1 MTSPAKRARPSPAKP
16 PGAHGPEDSAP
27 SEDPVI
33 LLRRRWELASVLHFL
48 QVFEPVIKGGL
59 ELSAE
64 DIETALVS
72 NNGNLARLHIALLKG
87 IPPINKNLK
96 VEDGWMIVTA
106 KKLSDWWSWVAEGKN
121 PLTADPGNEVEIYK
135 KQDPIQ
141 RLLILKALCEVRSE
155 QVDAVRYVNDE
166 MKKGTDIS
174 NFRKGK
180 LGSGGSGT
188 IYWYDGDSTIGHR
201 LYTEDVTVDFRKNW
215 KGKGGRLTK
224 PVINVHWETVATNL
238 NEFLEISEKLCKKG
252 RAESAIAEYLKTQI
266 IPAVEK
272 LQKKKERALKR
283 QQKKDEIL
291 AFANSFQPRSL
302 RQRRRVSYTYSD
314 YDRSIKEAIRIG
326 SKAKEH
332 ESHEAGTK
340 EKHALHQGGKDANGS
355 SDTNSE
361 HNQDGQEDATHLSDL
376 SSDDDEDRDYS
387 DNDGNSAGTDG
398 DNNAYDPH
406 KRDLEEEDVFVMQK
420 RTRLAAHM
428 VNDKPRQGLRRS
440 QRNVKNNEDTMD
452 TGQLTPQA
460 MMKKT
465 LRQRPTP
472 VSKQPETAFSGSEDD
487 RALTVA
493 DSEDESEDYLAGTVA
508 DSEDE
513 SEDCRAQ
520 TVAESED
527 ESEDCRAQTVA
538 DSEDESE

>member
-72 NNGNLARLHIALLKG
+72 NNGNLARLHIALLK
-87 IPPINKNLK
+87 
-96 VEDGWMIVTA
+96 
-106 KKLSDWWSWVAEGKN
+106 VAEGKN

-428 VNDKPRQGLRRS
+428 
-440 QRNVKNNEDTMD
+440 
-452 TGQLTPQA
+452 LTPQA

>member
-1 MTSPAKRARPSPAKP
+1 MTSPAKRAKPSPAKP

-48 QVFEPVIKGGL
+48 RVFEPVIKGDL

-72 NNGNLARLHIALLKG
+72 NNGNLARLHIALLKSVYREFG
-87 IPPINKNLK
+87 IHPCDAVAHGFILL
-96 VEDGWMIVTA
+96 GFH
-106 KKLSDWWSWVAEGKN
+106 VAEGKN
-121 PLTADPGNEVEIYK
+121 PLTADPGNEVEMYK

-155 QVDAVRYVNDE
+155 QDDAVRYVNDE

-201 LYTEDVTVDFRKNW
+201 LYTEDVTVGFKKNW
-215 KGKGGRLTK
+215 KGKDGRLTK
-224 PVINVHWETVATNL
+224 PVINIHWETVATNL

-252 RAESAIAEYLKTQI
+252 RAESATAEYLRTEI
-266 IPAVEK
+266 IPDVEK

-291 AFANSFQPRSL
+291 AFAN
-302 RQRRRVSYTYSD
+302 TD
-314 YDRSIKEAIRIG
+314 YDRSIKEAIRIA

-332 ESHEAGTK
+332 ELHEAGTK

-387 DNDGNSAGTDG
+387 DNDVNSAGTDG
-398 DNNAYDPH
+398 DNNAYDPP
-406 KRDLEEEDVFVMQK
+406 KRDLEEEDAFVTRK
-420 RTRLAAHM
+420 RTRLAARL

-452 TGQLTPQA
+452 PGQLTPQA
-460 MMKKT
+460 MTKKT

-493 DSEDESEDYLAGTVA
+493 DSEDESEYYYARIVA
-508 DSEDE
+508 D
-513 SEDCRAQ
+513 
-520 TVAESED
+520 SED

>member
-1 MTSPAKRARPSPAKP
+1 MTSPAKRAKPSPAKP

-48 QVFEPVIKGGL
+48 RVFEPVIKGDL

-106 KKLSDWWSWVAEGKN
+106 KKLSDWWSWVS
-121 PLTADPGNEVEIYK
+121 DPGNEVEMYK

-155 QVDAVRYVNDE
+155 QDDAVRYVNDE

-201 LYTEDVTVDFRKNW
+201 LYTEDVTVGFKKNW
-215 KGKGGRLTK
+215 KGKDGRLTK
-224 PVINVHWETVATNL
+224 PVINIHWETVATNL

-252 RAESAIAEYLKTQI
+252 RAESATAEYLRTEI
-266 IPAVEK
+266 IPDVEK

-302 RQRRRVSYTYSD
+302 RERRRVSYTYSD
-314 YDRSIKEAIRIG
+314 YDRSIKEAIRIA

-332 ESHEAGTK
+332 ELHEAGTK

-387 DNDGNSAGTDG
+387 DNDVNSAGTDG
-398 DNNAYDPH
+398 DNNAYDPP
-406 KRDLEEEDVFVMQK
+406 KRDLEEEDAFVTRK
-420 RTRLAAHM
+420 RTRLAARL

-452 TGQLTPQA
+452 PGQLTPQA
-460 MMKKT
+460 MTKKT

-493 DSEDESEDYLAGTVA
+493 DSEDESEYYYARIVA
-508 DSEDE
+508 D
-513 SEDCRAQ
+513 
-520 TVAESED
+520 SED